1 LEKIFVISP
10 ERTYDSSSNCACS
23 LLSPLPTVDSDAGSR
38 EPIESDEVALPTSP
52 ELSMEVDTM
61 PGSYREVVAM
71 RRAERS
77 RIRPDRVGVKAGTLC
92 GHSALA
98 RRSVSARR
106 HMIRHAPQRRSAQSP
121 KPRRQ
126 IAFNCT
132 GHLLDQKAR
141 GLNQILLLGPGFG
154 VRRHEDQCG
163 EAGERRSW

>member
-1 LEKIFVISP
+1 
-10 ERTYDSSSNCACS
+10 
-23 LLSPLPTVDSDAGSR
+23 
-38 EPIESDEVALPTSP
+38 
-52 ELSMEVDTM
+52 
-61 PGSYREVVAM
+61 M